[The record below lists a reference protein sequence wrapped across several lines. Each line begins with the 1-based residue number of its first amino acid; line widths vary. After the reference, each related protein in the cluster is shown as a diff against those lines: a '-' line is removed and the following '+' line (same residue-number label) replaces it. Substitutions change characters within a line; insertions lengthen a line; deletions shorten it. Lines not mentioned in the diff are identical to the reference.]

1 VLDIEQSLSLEK
13 LMRTRWAF
21 GEKDRAYLTT
31 KFRFGEDGLIQG
43 YKNPNESRWTFNDG
57 VIEIFNAKDQIMWRS
72 DHLYVRDGGLCIALK
87 APRHA
92 HLNFVLHECTAD
104 GRVGYGG
111 SPALSA
117 AEFLF
122 PKDLRV
128 TPTEIRT
135 VLLIGSCLTAL
146 YHVTFKREH
155 PETKF
160 DYIVFNYAAKFPQ
173 NPPSKGEDYDFIYLQ
188 LPIRSVVTDRVV
200 TGGRLNDPH
209 FLYEVYAD
217 GCNVID
223 AMLESGLTY
232 NKSFGIPAFVSNFIV
247 PQMDA
252 SLSVDGRRGGMD
264 LAELIRRLNAYLSE
278 AVAAH
283 KNVYLCDVD
292 SLASSVG
299 KRYFLDD
306 VFGFYT
312 HGAVFE
318 QDGLD
323 LSPHARIEPV
333 PHISTFYE
341 SKKQEFLDAVYEQ
354 AVSTYRS
361 VRQLDQVK
369 AVVFDLDNTLWR
381 GQLVEDYR
389 PGKGNRPPPAPWQNG
404 LREAVH
410 HLRARGILVAISS
423 KNDFDVVK
431 ERWGDVVTDPNFLKL
446 EDFASVKINWRPKAD
461 NISEICAEFNIK
473 PKSVVF
479 VDDNPVER
487 EAVKSALPGIRVIGS
502 NPYLTRRILLWS
514 AETKPAVLTEESVK
528 REESIR
534 GQIVREEKRASLSR
548 EEFLKSLNCR
558 MEFTIITSADQ
569 PEFTRVL
576 ELTNKTNQFN
586 TTGKRWTSA
595 EATTFFSN
603 GGQVLAFRVQDKFAD
618 YGLVGAIY
626 ATTST
631 ILQFVMSCR
640 VMGMEIEQ
648 AGLVTMLN
656 RVREGSTYDIDAVL
670 IETADNSPCREV
682 FSDAGFTVQERN
694 DNQTI
699 FVLPGSEI
707 LSPPIHIEI
716 SAS

>member
-1 VLDIEQSLSLEK
+1 VLDTGKSLSLEK
-13 LMRTRWAF
+13 LTRTRWAF
-21 GEKDRAYLTT
+21 GERDQSFLST
-31 KFRFGEDGLIQG
+31 KFRFSAGGLVEG
-43 YKNPNESRWTFNDG
+43 YKNPNETSWTYKDG
-57 VIEIFNAKDQIMWRS
+57 LLEIFNEKGQIMWRS

-87 APRHA
+87 APRHP
-92 HLNFVLHECTAD
+92 HLNFVLYECTPD

-111 SPALSA
+111 SSALSA

-128 TPTEIRT
+128 TPTGIKN

-173 NPPSKGEDYDFIYLQ
+173 NPPSKAEDYDFIYLQ

-200 TGGRLNDPH
+200 TGGRLNHPN
-209 FLYEVYAD
+209 FLNEVYAD

-252 SLSVDGRRGGMD
+252 SLSVDGRRGEMD

-278 AVAAH
+278 AVARH

-292 SLASSVG
+292 ALASSVG
-299 KRYFLDD
+299 KRFFLDD

-381 GQLVEDYR
+381 GQLAEDYR

-423 KNDFDVVK
+423 KNDFDMVK
-431 ERWGDVVTDPNFLKL
+431 DHWADVVTDPNFLKM
-446 EDFASVKINWRPKAD
+446 EDFASVKINWRPKAE

-487 EAVKSALPGIRVIGS
+487 EAVRSALPGIRVIGS

-548 EEFLKSLNCR
+548 EDFLKSLNCR
-558 MEFTIITSADQ
+558 MSFTFVTSADQ
-569 PEFTRVL
+569 PEFARVL

-595 EATTFFSN
+595 EAAAFFES
-603 GGQVLAFRVQDKFAD
+603 GGEILAFRVQDKFAD

-626 ATTST
+626 ATART

-648 AGLVTMLN
+648 AGLASMVN
-656 RVREGSTYDIDAVL
+656 RIRLGGASDIGAVL
-670 IETADNSPCREV
+670 LETADNSPCRQV
-682 FSDAGFTVQERN
+682 FGDAGFKVREQN
-694 DNQTI
+694 DKQTI
-699 FVLPGSEI
+699 FVLPGGET